1 MLRAMPTLTQKAH
14 GDVQTGVGKLNSPSS
29 RVSSPA
35 TPLDFGNALQN
46 ALERKL
52 PIWSVRVGAI
62 KRYIYFYQR

>member
-46 ALERKL
+46 ALERN
-52 PIWSVRVGAI
+52 
-62 KRYIYFYQR
+62 